1 VVTATI
7 DTEGYAQDTG
17 EVIWDHQR
25 SKVGMAPVPDF
36 LDGRVHANGLRVS
49 PMAKPGGHCARSVR
63 IAHTH
68 ADEPGPDHREN
79 CMAVF
84 VYEVDGLRAAAYGD
98 IDRSRAEAWAKEK
111 AFKSD
116 LNVRDYEGQPIW
128 DEDSEVKVL
137 EALPSEISKW
147 KAARDQA
154 REEGTIRKDDEEWL
168 VFLVPTTQ
176 VLEDDAD

>member
-1 VVTATI
+1 VVTATA
-7 DTEGYAQDTG
+7 DTEGYAEDTG
-17 EVIWDHQR
+17 DAIWDDQR
-25 SKVGMAPVPDF
+25 WEWRPCQISWMD
-36 LDGRVHANGLRVS
+36 VHTLAGLRVS
-49 PMAKPGGHCARSVR
+49 PMAKPGGHSARSVR

-84 VYEVDGLRAAAYGD
+84 VYEIDGLRIAAYGD
-98 IDRSRAEAWAKEK
+98 IDRSRAEAWAQEK

-137 EALPSEISKW
+137 EASPSEISKW
-147 KAARDQA
+147 KVARDHA
-154 REEGTIRKDDEEWL
+154 REEGRIKKDDKEWL